1 MPDYNYSIFNIHDM
15 NIKKMQYKNGVTVLV
30 YASAGS

>member
-1 MPDYNYSIFNIHDM
+1 MKLGVINIHDM
-15 NIKKMQYKNGVTVLV
+15 NIKNMQQKNGVTVLV